1 MEKVEIANELL
12 KNSENDYIRALIKN
26 YLLNFEELEQGKCE
40 NEMLIRF
47 HNCVSY
53 INKVDFNITGWMLN
67 EIPTFYAHCF
77 WNKKTNEAFDLGV
90 WAIGEVIPRYLDSQ
104 ANEQDSKNIEEA
116 IKKFIVPSLTR

>member
-1 MEKVEIANELL
+1 MFIPKLQL
-12 KNSENDYIRALIKN
+12 KNSENDYIKSLIKN

-47 HNCVSY
+47 HICVSY
-53 INKVDFNITGWMLN
+53 INKVDFNIKGWILN

-77 WNKKTNEAFDLGV
+77 CNKKTNEAFDLGV
-90 WAIGEVIPRYLDSQ
+90 GALGEVIPRYLDSQ

-116 IKKFIVPSLTR
+116 IKNFIVPSLTK